1 MYWSLYEL
9 TQNTLRKHG
18 ILRKLRTRKDIVIV
32 TPDKENG
39 VVILNRDI
47 YDQNVLEIIMLQG
60 SRN

>member
-1 MYWSLYEL
+1 MYWSLYKL

-39 VVILNRDI
+39 VVIMNRDI